1 MFGSP
6 HHSIVPYKAA
16 IATVHLILV
25 PLVFLAAAANA
36 PVRYGAQTGRWGD
49 ERVGT
54 TPVKE
59 WAAHKEEGTQLIVRC
74 DELYQSFKA
83 DAAQPPQSERA
94 SERM

>member
-25 PLVFLAAAANA
+25 PLAFLATATSA

-59 WAAHKEEGTQLIVRC
+59 WETHKEEGTQLIARC

-83 DAAQPPQSERA
+83 DAAQPPQSESA